1 MDELVAKGQV
11 WGCECCGLLVGTQ
24 DDHEYCGSNNN
35 GFVMCNLCETEQ
47 CGEVCDG
54 MSGLAKERK
63 KMWVGD
69 AETFEAENGFIF
81 SDDYINY
88 GMGKMYEED
97 KNEVRKIFLKI
108 IKKYLSISGY
118 PHISDDKITISLEMF
133 DSGKWRG
140 EAFIDAPISE
150 MNAEEPEYE
159 TVELAKPVRTGWSIG
174 AGLTLWT
181 ISVAAVTSLLLLGAT
196 KNGDE

>member
-1 MDELVAKGQV
+1 M
-11 WGCECCGLLVGTQ
+11 
-24 DDHEYCGSNNN
+24 N
-35 GFVMCNLCETEQ
+35 
-47 CGEVCDG
+47 
-54 MSGLAKERK
+54 
-63 KMWVGD
+63 